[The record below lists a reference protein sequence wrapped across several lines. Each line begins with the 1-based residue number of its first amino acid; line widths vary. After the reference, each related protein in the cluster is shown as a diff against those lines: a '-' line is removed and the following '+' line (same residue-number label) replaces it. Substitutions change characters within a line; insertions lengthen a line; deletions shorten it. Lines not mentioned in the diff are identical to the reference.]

1 MVNYGNLTEIER
13 VIMGAV
19 VIVTNA
25 FGIISIVSLFKR
37 KGLEFEAMVAFMA
50 VLTSTMY
57 HLCEVMACD
66 LFLT

>member
-1 MVNYGNLTEIER
+1 
-13 VIMGAV
+13 MGAV

-25 FGIISIVSLFKR
+25 FGIISIVSLFRR